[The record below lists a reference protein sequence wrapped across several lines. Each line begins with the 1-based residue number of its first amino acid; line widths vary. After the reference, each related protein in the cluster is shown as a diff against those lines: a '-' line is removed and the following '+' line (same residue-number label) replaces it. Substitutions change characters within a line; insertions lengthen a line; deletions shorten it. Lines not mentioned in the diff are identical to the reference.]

1 MIVVVY
7 ILSIVSIVCDVMVLI
22 PLFKKE
28 GVLKGILAVICGL
41 YSFIWGWM
49 HVKDEG
55 LKLKNVMYVW
65 TAVVVLQIIASV
77 AMNAMQASGG

>member
-1 MIVVVY
+1 MTIVVY
-7 ILSIVSIVCDVMVLI
+7 ILGIVSLVCDVMVLI

-49 HVKDEG
+49 HVKEEA

-65 TAVVVLQIIASV
+65 TVVIVLQIIASV

>member
-1 MIVVVY
+1 MVVVVY
-7 ILSIVSIVCDVMVLI
+7 ILSLASLVCDVMVLI

-49 HVKDEG
+49 HAKDEG
-55 LKLKNVMYVW
+55 LKLQNVMYVW
-65 TAVVVLQIIASV
+65 TVVVVLEIIASV

>member
-1 MIVVVY
+1 MIVAVY
-7 ILSIVSIVCDVMVLI
+7 ILSVASLVCDVMVLI

-49 HVKDEG
+49 VSSQKSGASEG
-55 LKLKNVMYVW
+55 CPCMSSR
-65 TAVVVLQIIASV
+65 AAF
-77 AMNAMQASGG
+77 

>member
-1 MIVVVY
+1 MIVAVY
-7 ILSIVSIVCDVMVLI
+7 ILSVVSLVCDVMVLI
-22 PLFKKE
+22 SLFKKE

-49 HVKDEG
+49 HVKDES
-55 LKLKNVMYVW
+55 LKLKNVMYIW
-65 TAVVVLQIIASV
+65 TVVVVLEIIASV

>member
-7 ILSIVSIVCDVMVLI
+7 ILGIVSLVCDVMVLI

-65 TAVVVLQIIASV
+65 TIVVVLQIIAST

>member
-1 MIVVVY
+1 MIVVTY
-7 ILSIVSIVCDVMVLI
+7 ILGIISLVCDVMVLI

-49 HVKDEG
+49 HAKDES
-55 LKLKNVMYVW
+55 LKLQNVMYVW
-65 TAVVVLQIIASV
+65 TIVIVLQIIVIV
-77 AMNAMQASGG
+77 ATNAMQASGG